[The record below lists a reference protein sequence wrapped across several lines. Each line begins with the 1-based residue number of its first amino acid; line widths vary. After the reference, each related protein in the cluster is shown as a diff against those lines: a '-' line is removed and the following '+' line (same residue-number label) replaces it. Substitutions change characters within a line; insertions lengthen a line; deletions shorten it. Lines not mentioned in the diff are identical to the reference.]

1 MRYSA
6 MLKKETVLENLTNV
20 PKLVEGLRFEFVLWF
35 LSPHP
40 EDSISKAPTWSNQG
54 ILKG

>member
-20 PKLVEGLRFEFVLWF
+20 PKLVEGLRFEFVL
-35 LSPHP
+35 
-40 EDSISKAPTWSNQG
+40 
-54 ILKG
+54 